1 MYNERH
7 VTEPAM
13 CDVPCE
19 MLYET
24 KPRCYK
30 DQTSHLQPGNISPD
44 DAAAERPDLQE
55 EVWETSRFVRYRG
68 SYFDFQQAH
77 TSSTPIPMKSLA
89 RQLPIY
95 LSYSAS

>member
-13 CDVPCE
+13 CNVPRE

-44 DAAAERPDLQE
+44 DAAAERPDLQG
-55 EVWETSRFVRYRG
+55 EVWEMSRSYHIKAATSNFSGLMLLRHRYLW
-68 SYFDFQQAH
+68 
-77 TSSTPIPMKSLA
+77 KSLS
-89 RQLPIY
+89 RQLPV
-95 LSYSAS
+95 